1 MHRPGFP
8 EHGALRQPLLCS
20 WGWTKRGDAAP
31 QVPTQRPEDAA
42 GHTDKLG
49 GAAAKL
55 GGAAAKPVQLLRPS
69 LQVLAAPVSS
79 NRNVKY

>member
-8 EHGALRQPLLCS
+8 KHGALRQPLLRS
-20 WGWTKRGDAAP
+20 WGWTKAGDAAP
-31 QVPTQRPEDAA
+31 QAPTQRPEDAA

-49 GAAAKL
+49 GAAAK
-55 GGAAAKPVQLLRPS
+55 PDQLLRPS
-69 LQVLAAPVSS
+69 LQVLVAPVSS